1 LNGIPGDTMD
11 AEIFSLADKV
21 IDNLKMRKIVE
32 LQLLI
37 KETGGDEKDIRKI
50 INLLEQQGMADVEY
64 KLTKVVISWNDEAD
78 RVRTPK
84 QHLRHD
90 RISFDSS
97 GKGNRN
103 YAKPVGSAS
112 LASSKY
118 NVKLQSEI
126 VDGSVF
132 EQRFEERKPKGLGTV
147 DTDMEGLLEQDR
159 EKTSLLD
166 LGLGREDSFVEKAE
180 ERPRDHIAQRAPVA
194 QKIKEDKHETSLK
207 QKKPEARSQVKSE
220 RLMLKSNKLEKQ
232 ERLSRREERIR
243 KEVDSEVKEIE
254 TRIRSKLRGRDPEPD
269 LAETDIVSSV
279 KREHSTKRAKG
290 RNAVLRRYLST
301 PGTASTAARVT
312 PRNPFATDAHAPGGA
327 LRDSVQESVQSF
339 TIDVADNVNGTQPL
353 AELEARNASAD
364 ACAFAAGESREE
376 RARSLSADLGAKMDL
391 VRERK
396 TEIAALSRQKAGIL
410 DESYAPME
418 SRLDA
423 ELTVISE
430 IVSEREKRLKSLR
443 DRLKA
448 LPENLSSLD
457 VESIE
462 LKNAEAEAK
471 ARFDGVLGDLQTL
484 ASEIKTIKSSANTE
498 LVDVKKSLRQQD
510 TDLRD
515 LREMHAKYKE
525 KESAVQGA
533 IDNVKGKIERE
544 QVQLGELEN
553 RFMGLQA
560 SSSEIEMRLNEV
572 DARLGDSSVF
582 SRSASDM
589 IGRLRELEGG
599 ISTVHT
605 AYSDAKSRLLDDI
618 DRYERELTTMR
629 ESIEAGFARKYLAE
643 IERLTERHDQELVAV
658 AEREREID
666 ERLAEKRGDLR
677 RLIGEARDLQ
687 DRVSSAL
694 PRRQTRPIEEI
705 KRELEIGPMQ
715 PELQGKPD
723 RGSFERRGV
732 VESLGDILSRFRKE
746 QD

>member
-1 LNGIPGDTMD
+1 LNRIPGDTMD

-37 KETGGDEKDIRKI
+37 KETGGDEKDVRKI

-78 RVRTPK
+78 RVRAPK

-97 GKGNRN
+97 GKGNRD
-103 YAKPVGSAS
+103 YAKPVGPAS

-126 VDGSVF
+126 VDRSVF
-132 EQRFEERKPKGLGTV
+132 EQRFEEKRSSGLGTV
-147 DTDMEGLLEQDR
+147 DTDMEELPVQDE

-166 LGLGREDSFVEKAE
+166 LGLGREDSFVEDAA

-194 QKIKEDKHETSLK
+194 QKVKEDKHETSSK
-207 QKKPEARSQVKSE
+207 QKKPETKSQVKSE
-220 RLMLKSNKLEKQ
+220 RLMLRSNKTERQ
-232 ERLSRREERIR
+232 ERLSRKEERIR

-254 TRIRSKLRGRDPEPD
+254 TRIRSKLRGRAPEPD

-279 KREHSTKRAKG
+279 RKEHSTKKAKG
-290 RNAVLRRYLST
+290 DRFRKDAVLRKYLYTPST
-301 PGTASTAARVT
+301 VSAASRVT
-312 PRNPFATDAHAPGGA
+312 PR
-327 LRDSVQESVQSF
+327 ESAQLPVQSF
-339 TIDVADNVNGTQPL
+339 TIDVADNVDDTRPL
-353 AELEARNASAD
+353 AALETQE
-364 ACAFAAGESREE
+364 G
-376 RARSLSADLGAKMDL
+376 RARSLSADLGSKMDL
-391 VRERK
+391 IRERK
-396 TEIAALSRQKAGIL
+396 IEIAALSRQKAGIL

-423 ELTVISE
+423 ELTVISD

-448 LPENLSSLD
+448 LPENLGSLE

-471 ARFDGVLGDLQTL
+471 SRFDGVLGDLQTL
-484 ASEIKTIKSSANTE
+484 ASEIKVIKSSANTE
-498 LVDVKKSLRQQD
+498 LVDVKRSLRQQE

-515 LREMHAKYKE
+515 VREMHAKYRE
-525 KESAVQGA
+525 KESMVQGA
-533 IDNVKGKIERE
+533 IDNVKVKIERE
-544 QVQLGELEN
+544 QAQLGELEN
-553 RFMGLQA
+553 RFMELQA
-560 SSSEIEMRLNEV
+560 SSSEIETRLNEV

-589 IGRLRELEGG
+589 VGRLRELEGG

-618 DRYERELTTMR
+618 DRYERELATMR

-643 IERLTERHDQELVAV
+643 IERLTERHDQELVVV

-666 ERLAEKRGDLR
+666 ERLAEKREEIR
-677 RLIGEARDLQ
+677 RLITEARDLQ

-705 KRELEIGPMQ
+705 RRELEIGPMQ
-715 PELQGKPD
+715 PELQEKPD
-723 RGSFERRGV
+723 SGSSERRGV

>member
-1 LNGIPGDTMD
+1 MD

-84 QHLRHD
+84 QHLRQD

-97 GKGNRN
+97 GKGNRD
-103 YAKPVGSAS
+103 YAKPVGPAS

-126 VDGSVF
+126 ADGSVF
-132 EQRFEERKPKGLGTV
+132 EQRFEEKRSSGLGTV
-147 DTDMEGLLEQDR
+147 GTDIEELPARDE

-166 LGLGREDSFVEKAE
+166 FGLGREGSFAE
-180 ERPRDHIAQRAPVA
+180 DVRERPRDHIAQRAPVA
-194 QKIKEDKHETSLK
+194 QKVKEDKHETSSR
-207 QKKPEARSQVKSE
+207 QKKPETKSQVKSE
-220 RLMLKSNKLEKQ
+220 RLMLKSDKPEKQ
-232 ERLSRREERIR
+232 ERLNRKEERIR

-254 TRIRSKLRGRDPEPD
+254 TRIRSKLRGREMEPD

-279 KREHSTKRAKG
+279 KREHSAKKAKG
-290 RNAVLRRYLST
+290 RNVVLRRYLST

-312 PRNPFATDAHAPGGA
+312 PR
-327 LRDSVQESVQSF
+327 DSVQESVQSF
-339 TIDVADNVNGTQPL
+339 TIDIADNVNDTQPF
-353 AELEARNASAD
+353 AELETRDASTDTFTAS
-364 ACAFAAGESREE
+364 ESREA
-376 RARSLSADLGAKMDL
+376 RARSLSADLGAKMDMI
-391 VRERK
+391 RERK
-396 TEIAALSRQKAGIL
+396 SEIAALSRQKAGIL

-423 ELTVISE
+423 ELTVISD
-430 IVSEREKRLKSLR
+430 IVSEREKKLKSLR

-448 LPENLSSLD
+448 LPENLGSLE

-498 LVDVKKSLRQQD
+498 LVDVKRSLRQQD
-510 TDLRD
+510 SDLRD
-515 LREMHAKYKE
+515 LREMHAKYRE
-525 KESAVQGA
+525 KESMVQGA

-544 QVQLGELEN
+544 QAQLGELEN
-553 RFMGLQA
+553 KFMELQT
-560 SSSEIEMRLNEV
+560 SSADIEMRLNDV

-582 SRSASDM
+582 SRSATDM

-618 DRYERELTTMR
+618 DRYERELNTMR

-658 AEREREID
+658 VEREREVD
-666 ERLAEKRGDLR
+666 ERLAEKREEIR
-677 RLIGEARDLQ
+677 RLITEARDLQ

-715 PELQGKPD
+715 PELQEKPD
-723 RGSFERRGV
+723 REYFDRRGV

>member
-11 AEIFSLADKV
+11 AEIFSLADKI

-84 QHLRHD
+84 QHLKHD

-97 GKGNRN
+97 GKGNRD
-103 YAKPVGSAS
+103 YAKPVGPAS

-132 EQRFEERKPKGLGTV
+132 EQRFEEKRSSGLGTV
-147 DTDMEGLLEQDR
+147 DTDMEGRLAQDE

-166 LGLGREDSFVEKAE
+166 LGLGREDSFVEDAA

-194 QKIKEDKHETSLK
+194 QKVKEDKHETPSK

-220 RLMLKSNKLEKQ
+220 RLMLKSNKPEKQ

-254 TRIRSKLRGRDPEPD
+254 TRIRSKLRGREMEPD
-269 LAETDIVSSV
+269 LAKTDIVSSV
-279 KREHSTKRAKG
+279 KKEHSTKKAKG

-301 PGTASTAARVT
+301 PGTASTVARVT
-312 PRNPFATDAHAPGGA
+312 P
-327 LRDSVQESVQSF
+327 RDSVQESVQSF
-339 TIDVADNVNGTQPL
+339 TIDVADNVNDTQPFV
-353 AELEARNASAD
+353 ELETRNASAD
-364 ACAFAAGESREE
+364 ACAFAAGESRGA
-376 RARSLSADLGAKMDL
+376 RARSLSADLGAKMDMI
-391 VRERK
+391 RERK
-396 TEIAALSRQKAGIL
+396 SEIAALSRQKAGIL

-423 ELTVISE
+423 ELTVISD

-448 LPENLSSLD
+448 LPENLGSLE

-498 LVDVKKSLRQQD
+498 LVDVKKSLRQQE

-525 KESAVQGA
+525 KESMVQGA

-560 SSSEIEMRLNEV
+560 SSSEIELRLNGV

-643 IERLTERHDQELVAV
+643 IERLTERHDQELGAV
-658 AEREREID
+658 VEREREID
-666 ERLAEKRGDLR
+666 ERLSEKRGEIR

-715 PELQGKPD
+715 PELQEKPD
-723 RGSFERRGV
+723 SRSFERRGV
-732 VESLGDILSRFRKE
+732 VESLGDILSKFRKE